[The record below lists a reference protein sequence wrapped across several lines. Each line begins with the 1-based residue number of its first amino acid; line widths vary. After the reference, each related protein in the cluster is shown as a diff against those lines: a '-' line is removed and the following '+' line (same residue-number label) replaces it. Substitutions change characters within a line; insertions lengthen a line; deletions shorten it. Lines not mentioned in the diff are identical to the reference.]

1 MNEHEAHESFL
12 SRSLL
17 FLLMELSEQA
27 KAVGDGGET
36 ESKEDAREQ
45 QKQTRESRLCAR
57 RRRSL
62 TVYLS
67 FATTED

>member
-1 MNEHEAHESFL
+1 
-12 SRSLL
+12 
-17 FLLMELSEQA
+17 MELSEQA

-57 RRRSL
+57 RSRAVLKKNNHYSA
-62 TVYLS
+62 
-67 FATTED
+67 FI